1 MPKVKERTHKYDAE
15 TMVLSGHLVLPVA
28 QKIEP
33 QAHTKLPEN
42 GGYFSQ
48 RQDLFRLESVV
59 TFRSAYSH
67 TAGIKSNKPGAGWNT
82 LTTTVV
88 EGLNVMEVLTA
99 DRVVGQTITEHPLE
113 GHMPSI
119 SFLGTR
125 FENLRIAGYPV
136 KIEWDFDIFGPRPIN
151 DLSYAKDAGVVS
163 RVGRQYNRILKN
175 KNLPDALQERYNQL
189 SSTLGAAEEVECSL
203 VNRVAGL
210 FPGSSFGNVITVPG
224 FGTITLAKLTV
235 KHEDPHEKTKVHKKT
250 TFTLTMID
258 LKLGCAIEGGVGIG
272 GGSSNGTNGG

>member
-15 TMVLSGHLVLPVA
+15 TMVLSGHLVLPVS

-48 RQDLFRLESVV
+48 RLDGYRLESVIS
-59 TFRSAYSH
+59 FRSAYSH
-67 TAGIKSNKPGAGWNT
+67 VSGNKSNKPGGGWNT

-88 EGLNVMEVLTA
+88 EGLNVLEVLTA

-113 GHMPSI
+113 GYMPSI

-136 KIEWDFDIFGPRPIN
+136 KMEFDYDIFGPRPIN
-151 DLSYAKDAGVVS
+151 DLPYVKDAGVVS
-163 RVGRQYNRILKN
+163 RVSRQYDRILRN
-175 KNLPDALQERYNQL
+175 KNLPAALQERYNQL
-189 SSTLGAAEEVECSL
+189 SSTLGGSEEVECSL

-210 FPGSSFGNVITVPG
+210 FPGSIFGNVITVPG

-235 KHEDPHEKTKVHKKT
+235 KHEDQHETTKVPKKT

-258 LKLGCAIEGGVGIG
+258 LKLGCAIEGDIPIG
-272 GGSSNGTNGG
+272 GGTSNGGGH

>member
-15 TMVLSGHLVLPVA
+15 TMVLSGHLVLPVS

-48 RQDLFRLESVV
+48 RLDGYRLESVIS
-59 TFRSAYSH
+59 FRSAYSH
-67 TAGIKSNKPGAGWNT
+67 VSGNKSNKPGGGWNT

-88 EGLNVMEVLTA
+88 EGLNVLEVLTA

-113 GHMPSI
+113 GYMPSI

-136 KIEWDFDIFGPRPIN
+136 KMEFDYDIFGPRPIN
-151 DLSYAKDAGVVS
+151 DLPYVKDAGVVS
-163 RVGRQYNRILKN
+163 RVSRQYDRILRN
-175 KNLPDALQERYNQL
+175 KNLPAALQERYNQL
-189 SSTLGAAEEVECSL
+189 SSTLGGSEEVECSL

-210 FPGSSFGNVITVPG
+210 FPGSIFGNVITVPG

-235 KHEDPHEKTKVHKKT
+235 KHEDPHEKSKVPRKT
-250 TFTLTMID
+250 TFTLIMID
-258 LKLGCAIEGGVGIG
+258 LKLGCVIEGEIPIG
-272 GGSSNGTNGG
+272 GGTTNGGTGG

>member
-1 MPKVKERTHKYDAE
+1 MRMPKVNERTHKYNAE
-15 TMVLSGHLVLPVA
+15 TMVLSGQLVLPVA

-48 RQDLFRLESVV
+48 RLDGYRLESVIS
-59 TFRSAYSH
+59 FRSAYSH
-67 TAGIKSNKPGAGWNT
+67 TSGSKSNKPGEGWNT

-99 DRVVGQTITEHPLE
+99 DRIVGQTITEHPLE
-113 GHMPSI
+113 GYMPSI

-136 KIEWDFDIFGPRPIN
+136 KIEFDFDIFGPRPID

-163 RVGRQYNRILKN
+163 RVGRQYNRILGN
-175 KNLPDALQERYNQL
+175 KNLPAKLQDHYNEL

-235 KHEDPHEKTKVHKKT
+235 KHEDQDEKTKVHKKT
-250 TFTLTMID
+250 TFNLTMID
-258 LKLGCAIEGGVGIG
+258 LKLGCAIEGDIPIG
-272 GGSSNGTNGG
+272 GGTTNGG